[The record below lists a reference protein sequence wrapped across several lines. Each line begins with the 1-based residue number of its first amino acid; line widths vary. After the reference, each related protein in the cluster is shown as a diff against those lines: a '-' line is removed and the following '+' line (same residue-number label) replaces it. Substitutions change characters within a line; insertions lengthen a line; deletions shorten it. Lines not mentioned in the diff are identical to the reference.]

1 MALRER
7 VGIGC
12 ILLFEVLDIGGSH
25 CDGGLSG
32 WQWIGGN
39 WELIVLLDRVKSRD
53 DVL

>member
-12 ILLFEVLDIGGSH
+12 ILLFEVLDIGSSH
-25 CDGGLSG
+25 CDGWPLGS
-32 WQWIGGN
+32 QWIGGN
-39 WELIVLLDRVKSRD
+39 WEWIVLHEYVQGHD